1 MTGAPIRRP
10 STDIATLLRD
20 REVRGLRWFIGA
32 QIVGVTLLGLGIF
45 LFVTNEAGRIVSVL
59 VSLIADIGLVALWWA
74 AGRSGNLLAIGLG
87 AGLVALA
94 VTGPIPLLEW
104 NSIGID
110 QVAASYVAKT
120 GFVMG
125 PTIIALSALTL
136 NPRHPL
142 MMTGLI
148 AAY

>member
-59 VSLIADIGLVALWWA
+59 VSL
-74 AGRSGNLLAIGLG
+74 
-87 AGLVALA
+87 
-94 VTGPIPLLEW
+94 
-104 NSIGID
+104 
-110 QVAASYVAKT
+110 
-120 GFVMG
+120 
-125 PTIIALSALTL
+125 
-136 NPRHPL
+136 
-142 MMTGLI
+142 
-148 AAY
+148 